1 MTNPDFRRSQE
12 SATPSGE
19 DVDTAVQTSPSLF
32 DKCQRFFDESGDYAK
47 AKEADLYPYFR
58 PIDRSEGTRAH
69 MNGQE
74 IIMAGS
80 NNYLGLTSDPRVK
93 KAAQD
98 AVEKYGTG
106 CTGSRFLNGTLDL
119 HLELESR
126 LADFMGKDEA
136 VLFSTGYMTNEGVI
150 QAVAGRNDIIFSDK
164 DNHACI
170 VQGTQVS
177 LADTMRYRHNDLEHL
192 EKLLQRASEDRPGAG
207 KLIATDGV
215 FSMSGK
221 IARVPELLDL
231 ATRYDAA
238 LMLDDAHA
246 IGVIG
251 PAGRG
256 SASTFGLVDEVDI
269 ITGTFS
275 KSFSSLGG
283 FAVGDHD
290 VIEFIRHEASAHI
303 FSASMPPANTAT
315 VLKCLDILEEE
326 PERLERL
333 WEISDYM
340 RDGFRNLG
348 FDVWDSESPIIPV
361 VIGDMNTC
369 FQFWRDLLDNG
380 VFVNA
385 VVPPAVPPGQTLMR
399 TSYMATHSNDEL
411 DRILD
416 AFYKVGTKHG
426 VIGPNGHA
434 TNGHTPNGHGANGHG
449 ANGHA
454 ANGHT
459 SNGHADEYSSNGHA
473 TNGHSSDGHS
483 SNRQQNGGHSAA
495 A

>member
-1 MTNPDFRRSQE
+1 MTNPDFQRQLDPHADS
-12 SATPSGE
+12 SSDATE
-19 DVDTAVQTSPSLF
+19 TSVADEPSLF
-32 DKCQRFFDESGDYAK
+32 DKCHRFFDPSGDYAQVK
-47 AKEADLYPYFR
+47 QADLYPYFR
-58 PIDRSEGTRAH
+58 PIERQEGSRAI
-69 MNGQE
+69 MNGEE

-119 HLELESR
+119 HLQLEDR
-126 LADFMGKDEA
+126 LAEHMDKDKA

-150 QAVAGRNDIIFSDK
+150 AAVAGRNDIIFSDK

-170 VQGTQVS
+170 VAGTQVS
-177 LADTMRYRHNDLEHL
+177 LAETRRYRHNDLDHL
-192 EKLLQRASEDRPGAG
+192 RQMLERAQEEKPDAG

-221 IARVPELLDL
+221 VARVPDLVELADEFN
-231 ATRYDAA
+231 AA

-251 PAGRG
+251 PGGTG
-256 SASTFGLVDEVDI
+256 SAATFGLKDEVDL

-283 FAVGDHD
+283 FAVGDRD
-290 VIEFIRHEASAHI
+290 VIEYIRHESSPHI
-303 FSASMPPANTAT
+303 FSASMPPANVAT
-315 VLKCLDILEEE
+315 VLKCLDILEAE

-348 FDVWDSESPIIPV
+348 FDVWDSETPIIPV
-361 VIGDMNTC
+361 VVGDMKTC
-369 FQFWRDLLDNG
+369 FTFWRDLLEEG

-385 VVPPAVPPGQTLMR
+385 VVPPAVPKGQALMR
-399 TSYMATHSNDEL
+399 TSYMATHTDDEL
-411 DRILD
+411 DRILE
-416 AFYKVGTKHG
+416 AFHRVGQKHG
-426 VIGPNGHA
+426 VIG
-434 TNGHTPNGHGANGHG
+434 
-449 ANGHA
+449 
-454 ANGHT
+454 
-459 SNGHADEYSSNGHA
+459 SNGAADAPVNGVDH
-473 TNGHSSDGHS
+473 
-483 SNRQQNGGHSAA
+483 
-495 A
+495 